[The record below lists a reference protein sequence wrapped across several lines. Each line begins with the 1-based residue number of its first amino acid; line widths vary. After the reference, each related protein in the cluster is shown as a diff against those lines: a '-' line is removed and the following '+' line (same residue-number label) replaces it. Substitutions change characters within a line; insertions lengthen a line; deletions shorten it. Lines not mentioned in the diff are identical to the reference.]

1 LAVASILLVTLT
13 WVQIGGGTSYSER
26 VDERRAQYI
35 AGVMRQIFES
45 ERERVLHEEREHSFL
60 THMGL
65 TGGASQFLA
74 NQVYDIDT
82 PVTAPADVDGF
93 EESIPRSGVNFS
105 ALRAGRTSTT
115 KEEPTDSAWLA
126 GQGYLP
132 VGHTTGLDPRAFGEA
147 AGTPLPV
154 NIYYGRIRPDALVA
168 GLCKPSHSTV
178 DSDGDGT
185 TGSCK
190 GHTYSHGARAGSN
203 LGGTAVT
210 IDPEFGYVPAATF
223 RSVDAMGTQTTPQ
236 GLANPVNAGGLTGG
250 ACVVPFCWSQMIFPF
265 LGYYG
270 TEGTSDKVMV
280 TDDTALALVVKTN
293 FSASQIPNERI
304 LRRVAELLAPY
315 GGYGLHTNHN
325 SEVLDYY
332 KCLPHITDIEGIRQT
347 TCAAARQLYT
357 PANNAI
363 IGGGLAWR
371 YLAEELPL
379 RDAGQTLFAVGAS
392 GGDLTPQT
400 ATLPNSVALQI
411 QGQIFMVGLF
421 GRRNSAQHALEVASY
436 DAIGQVGGAA
446 NLYFSGDTGLIDAP
460 AKNAV
465 VDGVMVENGADTD
478 EVEGRNFGFVYARDV
493 TIQGDLII
501 QSDAKIDGADN
512 NAIAIPQAE
521 LELLNGAFFVG
532 TPYEPDDL
540 GAQKSP
546 DIHVTGDQRGD
557 AKIRLEFLGGVV
569 R

>member
-1 LAVASILLVTLT
+1 MLEVLGALAVASILLVTLT

-35 AGVMRQIFES
+35 AGVMRQVFES

-65 TGGASQFLA
+65 AGGASQFLP
-74 NQVYDIDT
+74 NQKYNVAV
-82 PVTAPADVDGF
+82 PVTSAATIDSF
-93 EESIPRSGVNFS
+93 EVNIPRSGVNFS
-105 ALRAGRTSTT
+105 ARRAGRATASL
-115 KEEPTDSAWLA
+115 ERPTDGSWLA
-126 GQGYLP
+126 SQGYMP
-132 VGHTTGLDPRAFGEA
+132 VGRTTGLDPRAFGEA
-147 AGTPLPV
+147 AGAPLPI

-168 GLCKPSHSTV
+168 GLCKPSFSAV
-178 DSDGDGT
+178 DSDGDTESGE
-185 TGSCK
+185 CK
-190 GHTYSHGARAGSN
+190 GATYSHGARAGTN
-203 LGGTAVT
+203 LAVT
-210 IDPEFGYVPAATF
+210 IDPEFGYVPSKTL
-223 RSVDAMGTQTTPQ
+223 RSVDAMGTDFTSPRD
-236 GLANPVNAGGLTGG
+236 AYAGNG
-250 ACVVPFCWSQMIFPF
+250 ASCIAASGIMCQRQLIFPF

-270 TEGTSDKVMV
+270 TEGTSDKVVV

-293 FSASQIPNERI
+293 FTPAQIPSERI
-304 LRRVAELLAPY
+304 LRRVSELLAPY

-379 RDAGQTLFAVGAS
+379 RDAGKTLFAATAT

-400 ATLPNSVALQI
+400 PTVSALTPNLLKVN
-411 QGQIFMVGLF
+411 GQIFMVGLF

-436 DAIGQVGGAA
+436 DSIGQVGGAP
-446 NLYFSGDTGLIDAP
+446 NLYFSGDTGLVDAP
-460 AKNAV
+460 AAE
-465 VDGVMVENGADTD
+465 VDSD
-478 EVEGRNFGFVYARDV
+478 EVQGRNFGFVFARDV

-512 NAIAIPQAE
+512 NAIAIPQTE
-521 LELLNGAFFVG
+521 LELLDGAFFVG
-532 TPYEPDDL
+532 TPYETTDQ
-540 GAQKSP
+540 GAQKNP
-546 DIHVTGDQRGD
+546 NIHVTGDQRGD
-557 AKIRLEFLGGVV
+557 AKIRLEFLGGLV